1 MVSIFTSNFL
11 HSSQKKSK
19 AINLVKH
26 ALEKRKYLQTWE
38 IFVYEVYIGIDIG
51 DQSATIAPLIEYEYM
66 LSRI

>member
-1 MVSIFTSNFL
+1 MHWRKENTS
-11 HSSQKKSK
+11 KP
-19 AINLVKH
+19 
-26 ALEKRKYLQTWE
+26 WE